1 MLVSDIINLAAKR
14 MDLDVDDYD
23 DQVMILHINS
33 GIARIN
39 NGFIKA
45 NDPEV
50 IKQVTIT
57 TEITKPSDYF
67 GQIPQKSAYPIIVS
81 ATTISRAIG
90 APPSVVFKYSTF
102 KPLLTNVSATIP
114 LPDYCISELVDYV
127 CIHLQNDIEAV
138 VTQDVALA
146 TSDETLLFAAKGGV

>member
-23 DQVMILHINS
+23 QQVMILHINS

-39 NGFIKA
+39 NGLIKA

-57 TEITKPSDYF
+57 TDIPKPSDYF
-67 GQIPQKSAYPIIVS
+67 GQVPPKASYPVSVS
-81 ATTISRAIG
+81 ATTISRLPG
-90 APPSVVFKYSTF
+90 APPSVVFKYSTS
-102 KPLLTNVSATIP
+102 KPLLTGVNQTIP
-114 LPDYCISELVDYV
+114 LPDYCIGQLVSYV
-127 CIHLQNDIEAV
+127 CIMLQNDLESN
-138 VTQDVALA
+138 VTQDISLA
-146 TSDETLLFAAKGGV
+146 TSDETLLFSAKGG